1 MSQKQ
6 KRIKD
11 KIIVT
16 NIEDN
21 YIVKEAKKKE
31 FEVKLFESKKQ
42 IIKFFNKKLAF
53 PVILG
58 TGLIFFYSF
67 GNSFKT
73 LNSVSFNYRLNE
85 VYKTFMYL
93 PIFTVRFLS
102 FNIKLYILD
111 WIIHWYK
118 YEITKIK

>member
-1 MSQKQ
+1 MSNKQ
-6 KRIKD
+6 KKIKD
-11 KIIVT
+11 KIVVT
-16 NIEDN
+16 NIENN

-42 IIKFFNKKLAF
+42 VIKFFNKKLAF
-53 PVILG
+53 PIFLG
-58 TGLIFFYSF
+58 TGLLFLYSF

-93 PIFTVRFLS
+93 PIFTVRFYDLI
-102 FNIKLYILD
+102 FKYIF
-111 WIIHWYK
+111 
-118 YEITKIK
+118 

>member
-102 FNIKLYILD
+102 FNIKLF
-111 WIIHWYK
+111 
-118 YEITKIK
+118 